1 MLPHEELPLDPQR
14 LVRRL
19 ELAEARHNLVT
30 ETANDLVYDGPV
42 IGITMDRSVLYDR
55 INKRVHQMIEE
66 GLKSEVEA
74 LLASGVPENA
84 QAFKG
89 IGYKEM
95 IPVLR
100 GEYSLEE
107 AEVLIAQ
114 NTRHFAKRQLTWYRR
129 MPYIHWVERTDTDT
143 WLREIEAYVISWI
156 RGE

>member
-1 MLPHEELPLDPQR
+1 M
-14 LVRRL
+14 VRRL
-19 ELAEARHNLVT
+19 ELADAGQSLVT
-30 ETANDLVYDGPV
+30 DRAEHLVYDGPV

-55 INKRVHQMIEE
+55 INKRVHQMIER
-66 GLKSEVEA
+66 GLKEEVAA
-74 LLASGVPENA
+74 LLTAGVPENS

-95 IPVLR
+95 IPVLH

-107 AEVLIAQ
+107 AEALIAK

-156 RGE
+156 RGESEWKGK